1 MAETVTKV
9 TAVSVEVEDKPGV
22 AAKMTA
28 KLRDANINL
37 KALSCWPKG
46 DGRAEVMCIPEDL
59 AALRVMAAE
68 EGVETSEKALVWVE
82 GADRLGALCD
92 CTEKLGVESIN
103 IVSCHALGVGSSYA
117 AIFSFEGEEMV
128 DQVIELL
135 GS

>member
-37 KALSCWPKG
+37 KPLACWPKG
-46 DGRAEVMCIPEDL
+46 DGRAVVMCITEDL
-59 AALRVMAAE
+59 AALRALAAE

-82 GADRLGALCD
+82 GADRVGALCD
-92 CTEKLGVESIN
+92 YTEKLGAEGIN
-103 IVSCHALGVGSSYA
+103 IASCHALGVGGSYA
-117 AIFSFEGEEMV
+117 AIFSFENEQIA

>member
-37 KALSCWPKG
+37 KALASWPKD
-46 DGRAEVMCIPEDL
+46 DGRAVVMCIPEDL
-59 AALRVMAAE
+59 GALRTAATQ

-82 GADRLGALCD
+82 GADRTGALCD
-92 CTEKLGVESIN
+92 CTEKLGAEGIN
-103 IVSCHALGVGSSYA
+103 IVSCHALGVGGSYA
-117 AIFSFEGEEMV
+117 AIFSFENEQIA